1 MSLPFGGMFS
11 SRRSA
16 SDEAN
21 VAREKKRGGRGRV
34 QIGVIG
40 LVVTALVVITA
51 MQMDKLPFLSP
62 ISTYSAY
69 FDDAGG
75 LVKGDIVSVSGVQVG
90 TVESIALAKTDQGT
104 KVRVSFRMND
114 TVELGDTSQAAIKT
128 ETVLGRRNLTV
139 IPHPGDRIKPGGS
152 IPVTQTI
159 SPYSL
164 QDALEGATST
174 LSETDTDQL
183 NLALRTLTVT
193 FQNTPP
199 QVQGAVN
206 GVARLSTTI
215 AERDNA
221 LRALLSKAN
230 QVSRVLGDRNQQ
242 INQLL
247 VDANSLLGEVQ
258 TRRWAL
264 GQLIVGLRD
273 VTRQL
278 NAFIA
283 ENNQQ
288 LKPSLDKLNRVMKIL
303 TDKEAD
309 LKKTIDRLGPYA
321 NTLGEAVA
329 SGPNFDSLVGVSTFG
344 DYTAAFMSALRGK
357 YPQLWKA
364 IMYSGFPLLPNAWS
378 AAPPA
383 GTDPPRPPAP
393 KPTYPTLTPT
403 PRPGG

>member
-1 MSLPFGGMFS
+1 MSLPFGGLFA
-11 SRRSA
+11 SRRSG
-16 SDEAN
+16 SDEAD
-21 VAREKKRGGRGRV
+21 VAREAKRGGRGRV

-51 MQMDKLPFLSP
+51 MQMDKLPYLSP

-75 LVKGDIVSVSGVQVG
+75 LVKGDIVSVSGVNVG
-90 TVESIALAKTDQGT
+90 TVEEIALADTDQGT
-104 KVRVSFRMND
+104 KVRVDFRMAD
-114 TVELGDTSQAAIKT
+114 TVEIGDQSQAAIKT

-139 IPHPGDRIKPGGS
+139 IPHPGGRIKPGGS
-152 IPVTQTI
+152 IPVSQTI

-183 NLALRTLTVT
+183 NEALQTLTVT
-193 FQNTPP
+193 FQSTPT

-206 GVARLSTTI
+206 GVARLSKTV
-215 AERDNA
+215 ADRDNA

-230 QVSRVLGDRNQQ
+230 QVSRVVGDRNQQ

-247 VDANSLLGEVQ
+247 LDANTLVGEVQ
-258 TRRWAL
+258 ARRFAL
-264 GQLIVGLRD
+264 QQLISGLRD
-273 VTRQL
+273 VTTQL
-278 NAFIA
+278 NGFIA
-283 ENNQQ
+283 ENNEQ
-288 LKPSLDKLNRVMKIL
+288 LKPSLEKLNRLMTIL
-303 TDKEAD
+303 SDKERD
-309 LKKTIDRLGPYA
+309 LKATIDRVGPYA
-321 NTLGEAVA
+321 NALGEAVA

-344 DYTAAFMSALRGK
+344 DYTAAFMSALQGK

-364 IMYSGFPLLPNAWS
+364 IMNSGFPLLPNAWS

-383 GTDPPRPPAP
+383 GSDPPRPPAP
-393 KPTYPTLTPT
+393 APTYPSPT
-403 PRPGG
+403 PSPGG

>member
-1 MSLPFGGMFS
+1 MSLPFGGLFA
-11 SRRSA
+11 SRRSG
-16 SDEAN
+16 SDEAD
-21 VAREKKRGGRGRV
+21 VAREAKRGGRGRV

-51 MQMDKLPFLSP
+51 MQMDELPYLSP

-75 LVKGDIVSVSGVQVG
+75 LVKGDIVSVSGVNVG
-90 TVESIALAKTDQGT
+90 TVEKIALADTDQGT
-104 KVRVSFRMND
+104 KVRVDFRMAD
-114 TVELGDTSQAAIKT
+114 TVEIGDQSQAAIKT

-139 IPHPGDRIKPGGS
+139 IPHPGGRIFPGGS
-152 IPVTQTI
+152 IPVSQTI

-183 NLALRTLTVT
+183 NEALQTLTVT
-193 FQNTPP
+193 FQSTPT

-206 GVARLSTTI
+206 GVARLSKTV
-215 AERDNA
+215 ADRDNA

-230 QVSRVLGDRNQQ
+230 QVSRVVGDRNQQ

-247 VDANSLLGEVQ
+247 LDANTLVGEVQ
-258 TRRWAL
+258 ARRFAL
-264 GQLIVGLRD
+264 QQLISGLRD
-273 VTRQL
+273 VTTQL
-278 NAFIA
+278 NGFIA
-283 ENNQQ
+283 ENNEQ
-288 LKPSLDKLNRVMKIL
+288 LKPSLEKLNRLMTIL
-303 TDKEAD
+303 SDKERD
-309 LKKTIDRLGPYA
+309 LKATIDRMGPYA
-321 NTLGEAVA
+321 NALGEAVA

-344 DYTAAFMSALRGK
+344 DYTAAFMSALQGK

-364 IMYSGFPLLPNAWS
+364 IMNSGFPLLPNAWS

-383 GTDPPRPPAP
+383 GSDPPRSPAP
-393 KPTYPTLTPT
+393 APTYPSPT
-403 PRPGG
+403 PSPGG